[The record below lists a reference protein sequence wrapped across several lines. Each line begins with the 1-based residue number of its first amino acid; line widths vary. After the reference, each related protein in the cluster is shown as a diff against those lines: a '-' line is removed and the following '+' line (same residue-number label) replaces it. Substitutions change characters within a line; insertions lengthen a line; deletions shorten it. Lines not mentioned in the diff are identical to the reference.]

1 MIEINSSLPITN
13 NGVVNGGEPAKKEQ
27 GICISLNKSGYNVPA
42 TQEESYCTDAETQ
55 KLIEQEHALV
65 KDKMQE
71 IADSVLNYCIE
82 NEGSL
87 KDFKLVGFPHGITE
101 LSIKPGIGYDNSE
114 NDELKITDDGIL
126 TVDRVPDSININVS
140 FKYKGRSYQISSKSE
155 AYPWENKNI
164 NVNAIGLLNTNPE
177 TFGL

>member
-1 MIEINSSLPITN
+1 M
-13 NGVVNGGEPAKKEQ
+13 
-27 GICISLNKSGYNVPA
+27 
-42 TQEESYCTDAETQ
+42 
-55 KLIEQEHALV
+55 
-65 KDKMQE
+65 
-71 IADSVLNYCIE
+71 NYCIE